1 MTGFARVDGDAE
13 TTAEDGATESWSW
26 SWELR
31 SVNSKGLDIR
41 CRLPSLAEGWE
52 AEVKSRIQATVARGS
67 ITANWTF
74 KREDEDGGAA
84 ELRIN
89 KAFLRQILTLQAEL
103 EQDGLVMPAAPR
115 LDEVLQIRGVV
126 ELTERAPDQN
136 LMAKLKTSV
145 MADLDRAIGD
155 LVTARRAEGV
165 RILAALLVHLD
176 EIGGLLEQAKGCAE
190 MQPGALRAR
199 MTEQVQ
205 ALMEAGASGSGS
217 GAGGGGSAGQGAAGN
232 GGRAG
237 AGIAEE
243 RLAQELALLATKADV
258 REETDRLA
266 AHIAQC
272 RDLLNDGGAVGR
284 KLDFLCQEL
293 NREANTVCSKAVTL
307 DLTNIGVE
315 LKTRIERFREQI
327 QNIE

>member
-1 MTGFARVDGDAE
+1 MTGFARADGGAE
-13 TTAEDGATESWSW
+13 TTAEDGATDSWRW
-26 SWELR
+26 SWELC

-41 CRLPSLAEGWE
+41 CRLPSLAESWE
-52 AEVKSRIQATVARGS
+52 SDVKSRIQATIARGS

-74 KREDEDGGAA
+74 KREDEDDGAT

-126 ELTERAPDQN
+126 ELAERAPDQQ
-136 LMAKLKTSV
+136 LMAKLKAAV
-145 MADLDRAIGD
+145 MADLDRAIAD
-155 LVTARRAEGV
+155 LVTARRTEGG

-205 ALMEAGASGSGS
+205 ALLDAGASGAGLGS
-217 GAGGGGSAGQGAAGN
+217 GGGGSTGK
-232 GGRAG
+232 G
-237 AGIAEE
+237 AGVSEE

-272 RDLLNDGGAVGR
+272 RDLLRDGGAVGR